1 MATNVELYEALK
13 PTVGEEA
20 AKMIAEVVPPTRDLA
35 TREDVGFVRSE
46 LGVVRSELS
55 REIDLVRSELSREID
70 SVRHELALG
79 FANVEVGFAKVDA
92 RFSAVDSR
100 MHAEN
105 TRTIKWVVGVFI
117 TVWAATWGIF
127 VSALKF

>member
-35 TREDVGFVRSE
+35 TREDVG
-46 LGVVRSELS
+46 VVRSDLS
-55 REIDLVRSELSREID
+55 REIDA
-70 SVRHELALG
+70 VRHELELGFANVEVG

-92 RFSAVDSR
+92 RFNALDSR
-100 MHAEN
+100 MHAET

-117 TVWAATWGIF
+117 TVWATTWGIF